1 MNPEQNSSSK
11 TGSRYIRR
19 DSKKTIS
26 KVVRVNTIKNNR
38 INSIDDDKAPQTN
51 LSQLSKYVLRSV
63 IVKAQ
68 EANKENFNKSS
79 GKITVNTTMKKEN
92 LNHTMFQSNQR
103 LNQINQPRTPLVST
117 SRNKITGISVINSSR
132 RNVQTPQVN
141 YNNKNKDY
149 IKVNNLTYYIRC
161 PYCNHELNQD
171 PKIEKTHYKKICIEN
186 KENINTNNELNNNI
200 KFETDRKYGIKRK
213 IKEEKSEFRNFYIN
227 DQGVIVFKQDDRPTT
242 SIQIISNK
250 PYLTKYSSELKVFG
264 KKRNIAIYEPPAPTK
279 KVFVRPI
286 KI

>member
-1 MNPEQNSSSK
+1 MS
-11 TGSRYIRR
+11 
-19 DSKKTIS
+19 
-26 KVVRVNTIKNNR
+26 
-38 INSIDDDKAPQTN
+38 
-51 LSQLSKYVLRSV
+51 LL
-63 IVKAQ
+63 
-68 EANKENFNKSS
+68 
-79 GKITVNTTMKKEN
+79 
-92 LNHTMFQSNQR
+92 
-103 LNQINQPRTPLVST
+103 QPRIKSGP
-117 SRNKITGISVINSSR
+117 
-132 RNVQTPQVN
+132 
-141 YNNKNKDY
+141 KNRENALQK
-149 IKVNNLTYYIRC
+149 NLYR
-161 PYCNHELNQD
+161 
-171 PKIEKTHYKKICIEN
+171 K

-250 PYLTKYSSELKVFG
+250 PNLSKYGSELKVFG

>member
-1 MNPEQNSSSK
+1 MNPEQNSSSR

-26 KVVRVNTIKNNR
+26 KVVRVNTVKNNR
-38 INSIDDDKAPQTN
+38 INNIDDDKGLKTN
-51 LSQLSKYVLRSV
+51 LSQLSKYVHRSV
-63 IVKAQ
+63 IVKAK
-68 EANKENFNKSS
+68 EANKLYFHKST
-79 GKITVNTTMKKEN
+79 GKITVNTTNKKEN

-103 LNQINQPRTPLVST
+103 LNQTNQPRTPLVSAL
-117 SRNKITGISVINSSR
+117 RNKITGISVINSNR
-132 RNVQTPQVN
+132 RNVQTPQVS
-141 YNNKNKDY
+141 YNKNNKDY

-171 PKIEKTHYKKICIEN
+171 PKIEKTHYKKIFIEN
-186 KENINTNNELNNNI
+186 KENINNNELNNNI
-200 KFETDRKYGIKRK
+200 KYQTDRKYGIKRK

-227 DQGVIVFKQDDRPTT
+227 DQGVIVFKQDDRPTS

-250 PYLTKYSSELKVFG
+250 PILSKYSSELKVFG

>member
-68 EANKENFNKSS
+68 EANKENFNKST

-186 KENINTNNELNNNI
+186 KENINTNNEL
-200 KFETDRKYGIKRK
+200 
-213 IKEEKSEFRNFYIN
+213 IN

-242 SIQIISNK
+242 SIQVISNK
-250 PYLTKYSSELKVFG
+250 PNLSKYGSELKVFG